1 MANELVNKYKPEN
14 MYRMVFSFEK
24 EFLEENNFIQKNRLQ
39 ELISKSMD
47 KNIRFMGLNPDN
59 CEWGCYYH
67 TNTAHPH
74 CHIWLFEK
82 KSTKDYLKI
91 QKKQFSKMRSN
102 IVRNMCINSD
112 IYARRD
118 EQRDKLINTIK
129 KLHLNENKLKSTFN
143 NSKKCF
149 KEDDELYGML
159 ISLEK
164 VIPKNGSLKYNSKN
178 IKPFHEQI
186 EKIVTHILE
195 NNVSDYYNKYLSLLN
210 QEKNMYNKR
219 YFSNDEKM
227 KKNAFI
233 DNKEKEL
240 HDRIANMILQNI
252 RAYRNDTEDYNKNND
267 VKTIN
272 ILNKY
277 NDKIASVI
285 DWDSDNVEQEYD
297 EIVDSLKKSIMQRL
311 STENENNTIHSMK
324 ARSAI
329 LNAGVLDELAHA
341 INEAGMANV
350 VIEKELQLMIDKAYQ
365 ENKRK
370 YELGRGI

>member
-1 MANELVNKYKPEN
+1 
-14 MYRMVFSFEK
+14 
-24 EFLEENNFIQKNRLQ
+24 
-39 ELISKSMD
+39 
-47 KNIRFMGLNPDN
+47 
-59 CEWGCYYH
+59 
-67 TNTAHPH
+67 
-74 CHIWLFEK
+74 
-82 KSTKDYLKI
+82 
-91 QKKQFSKMRSN
+91 
-102 IVRNMCINSD
+102 
-112 IYARRD
+112 
-118 EQRDKLINTIK
+118 
-129 KLHLNENKLKSTFN
+129 
-143 NSKKCF
+143 
-149 KEDDELYGML
+149 
-159 ISLEK
+159 
-164 VIPKNGSLKYNSKN
+164 
-178 IKPFHEQI
+178 
-186 EKIVTHILE
+186 
-195 NNVSDYYNKYLSLLN
+195 
-210 QEKNMYNKR
+210 MYNKR

-252 RAYRNDTEDYNKNND
+252 RAYRNDTAEYKKNND

>member
-1 MANELVNKYKPEN
+1 
-14 MYRMVFSFEK
+14 
-24 EFLEENNFIQKNRLQ
+24 
-39 ELISKSMD
+39 
-47 KNIRFMGLNPDN
+47 
-59 CEWGCYYH
+59 
-67 TNTAHPH
+67 
-74 CHIWLFEK
+74 
-82 KSTKDYLKI
+82 
-91 QKKQFSKMRSN
+91 
-102 IVRNMCINSD
+102 
-112 IYARRD
+112 
-118 EQRDKLINTIK
+118 
-129 KLHLNENKLKSTFN
+129 
-143 NSKKCF
+143 
-149 KEDDELYGML
+149 ML

-252 RAYRNDTEDYNKNND
+252 RAYRNDTAEYKKNND